1 MSLRALCDR
10 VQWMY
15 EIVEGQGMERVAFV
29 ILHYGDQKVT
39 NKCVQS
45 ILGLQHREKICV
57 VIVDNEI
64 RKPTEERERIKSE
77 YHGIS
82 EVRVLLV
89 QGDGGFSYANNVGYQ
104 YARDQ
109 LKADW
114 IIVTNNDVIFPQRD
128 FLYRLESSFSELPS
142 HILGPDV
149 LRPRQGREGVFY
161 EHQNPL
167 DTRLRTI
174 KESEITI
181 RSNQIALRYY
191 PIMYPFLFL
200 WEMLEEKR
208 ALFQKRKRDKYY
220 RERHAGIVP
229 FGACLVYTPLYTEHE
244 KRAFEPETHF
254 YYEEYLLKLRCD
266 ANGYIVSYDP
276 SLKVVHE
283 TGLSTKQTY
292 RRKKEKLRFVM
303 EETLKS
309 CKIYQKALKYN
320 LMK

>member
-1 MSLRALCDR
+1 MRALCDR
-10 VQWMY
+10 VKWMC
-15 EIVEGQGMERVAFV
+15 EIVEGQGMKRVAFV

-39 NKCVQS
+39 DRCVQS
-45 ILGLQHREKICV
+45 ILDLQQSEKVCI

-64 RKPTEERERIKSE
+64 RKIPKERERIKSK
-77 YHGIS
+77 YQGVL
-82 EVRVLLV
+82 EVRVLFV
-89 QGDGGFSYANNVGYQ
+89 QRDGGFSYANNIGYQ

-114 IIVTNNDVIFPQRD
+114 IVVANNDVIFPQRD

-142 HILGPDV
+142 HILGPDI
-149 LRPRQGREGVFY
+149 LRPRQVREGVFY

-167 DTRLRTI
+167 DTRLRTT

-181 RSNQIALRYY
+181 RSNRIALRYY
-191 PIMYPFLFL
+191 SVMYPFLFL
-200 WEMLEEKR
+200 WEILEEKR

-220 RERHAGIVP
+220 RERHTGVVP
-229 FGACLVYTPLYTEHE
+229 FGACLVYTPLFTEHE

-292 RRKKEKLRFVM
+292 RRRKEKLRFVM